1 MQFVDE
7 EDDLALGVED
17 LLEDGLEPLLE
28 LAAVFR
34 AGDQSA
40 HVEADDLLVLEP
52 LRDVA
57 ADDPL
62 REALDDRGLADAG
75 LADQHG
81 VVLRAAGEHLNHA
94 ADLVVAPDHRI
105 ELALLR
111 ERSQIA
117 AVALERLV
125 FAFGIL
131 VRHTLAAA
139 NRRQR
144 FEDAIA
150 SEAGLLQDACGGGA
164 PGLACDGDE
173 EVFRADVLV
182 LQPLGFGLGEI
193 GDELQ
198 PRRNRRGR
206 PAVHFRLLAKRLP
219 CLTGNRRRVDL
230 QLAQQRRDDAVL
242 LFGERDEQMLGLDLR
257 MAVRLGELLRG
268 EDGFRGL
275 FGEFVEVHRCARW
288 PN

>member
-34 AGDQSA
+34 AGDQGA

-62 REALDDRGLADAG
+62 REALDDRGLADAR

-81 VVLRAAGEHLNHA
+81 VVLRAARQHLNHA
-94 ADLVVAPDHRI
+94 ADLVVAPDDGI

-111 ERSQIA
+111 ERGQIA
-117 AVALERLV
+117 AVPLERLV
-125 FAFGIL
+125 LAFRVL
-131 VRHTLAAA
+131 VRHALAAA
-139 NRRQR
+139 NRRER

-150 SEAGLLQDACGGGA
+150 SEAGLLQDPCGRGA
-164 PGLACDGDE
+164 PGLAGDGDE

-206 PAVHFRLLAKRLP
+206 SAVHLRLLAKRLP

-242 LFGERDEQMLGLDLR
+242 LFGERDEQMLGLDLW
-257 MAVRLGELLRG
+257 MAVRLGELLRA
-268 EDGFRGL
+268 EDGFRGF
-275 FGEFVEVHRCARW
+275 FGEFVEIHCCRQ
-288 PN
+288 

>member
-1 MQFVDE
+1 MKRTIC
-7 EDDLALGVED
+7 ALGVED

-34 AGDQSA
+34 AGHQGA

-62 REALDDRGLADAG
+62 REALDDRGLADAR

-81 VVLRAAGEHLNHA
+81 VVLRAARQHLNHA
-94 ADLVVAPDHRI
+94 ADLVVAPDDGI

-111 ERSQIA
+111 EHGQIA
-117 AVALERLV
+117 AVTLERLV
-125 FAFGIL
+125 LAFRVL
-131 VRHTLAAA
+131 VRHALAAA
-139 NRRQR
+139 NRRER

-150 SEAGLLQDACGGGA
+150 SEAGLLQDPCGRGA
-164 PGLACDGDE
+164 PGLAGDGDE

-193 GDELQ
+193 GDELE

-206 PAVHFRLLAKRLP
+206 PAVHRRLLAKRLP
-219 CLTGNRRRVDL
+219 RLACDRRRVDL

-242 LFGERDEQMLGLDLR
+242 LFGEGDEQMLGLDLW
-257 MAVRLGELLRG
+257 MAVRLGELLG
-268 EDGFRGL
+268 AEDGF
-275 FGEFVEVHRCARW
+275 
-288 PN
+288 